1 MSNSQ
6 PFRVLCLDGGGM
18 RGVYQ
23 AKFLETF
30 QKRKVESGAAAGCTY
45 QFDLLVGTST
55 GAIVASALAAG
66 VPMAKVLSLYR
77 DNGEKIF
84 PRQAIRALPFFGKL
98 IRAFA
103 GKLRDGEAAL
113 RDALEDSF
121 GNLTMGELYRN
132 KNMRL
137 AIPALNLNTHSSVVF
152 KTPHLSR
159 LNGRDN
165 NRKLVDVC
173 LASSA
178 APILRAIAHLPDPDG
193 SSMMTHYVDGGLWA
207 NNPGAVGMIEAYE
220 ILKDQGEEE
229 RPIHLFMLG
238 SLPVQGGEEL
248 KNGRT
253 FRSAWGWVG
262 GISALTASMN
272 AQAVA
277 YDYMAVKIGELRGKR
292 SFAFRIP
299 AQPVSPQ
306 LHNYLKNMDDARS
319 IVLNALERQAVTDVD
334 LAWPKIG
341 ADERVKS
348 FYDALFC
355 N

>member
-1 MSNSQ
+1 MSNFQ

-30 QKRKVESGAAAGCTY
+30 QKRKLASGLTKESSC

-55 GAIVASALAAG
+55 GGIVASALAAG
-66 VPMAKVLSLYR
+66 VPMATVLNLYR
-77 DNGEKIF
+77 NHGGKIF
-84 PRQAIRALPFFGKL
+84 PRQALRAIPFVGK
-98 IRAFA
+98 IVRAF
-103 GKLRDGEAAL
+103 GGRLRDGEVAL
-113 RDALEDSF
+113 RHVLEETF
-121 GNLTMGELYRN
+121 GDLTMGDLYRDRN
-132 KNMRL
+132 VRL
-137 AIPALNLNTHSSVVF
+137 AVPALNLNTHSSVVF

-193 SSMMTHYVDGGLWA
+193 ATTRSHYVDGGLWA

-220 ILKDQGEEE
+220 ILKDQGEEQ
-229 RPIHLFMLG
+229 RPIQLFMLG

-248 KNGRT
+248 KDGKT
-253 FRSAWGWVG
+253 FRNAWGWTG
-262 GISALTASMN
+262 GITALSASMN

-277 YDYMAVKIGELRGKR
+277 YDYMAVKIGDLRGCG
-292 SFAFRIP
+292 SFAYRLP
-299 AQPVSPQ
+299 AQSPSPQ
-306 LHNYLKNMDDARS
+306 LLGYLQNMDDARP
-319 IVLNALERQAVTDVD
+319 IVLNALERQAVIDVD
-334 LAWPKIG
+334 LAWSKIA
-341 ADERVKS
+341 ADEKMKA
-348 FYDALFC
+348 FCDALSC
-355 N
+355 E

>member
-1 MSNSQ
+1 
-6 PFRVLCLDGGGM
+6 
-18 RGVYQ
+18 VYQ
-23 AKFLETF
+23 ARFLETF
-30 QKRKVESGAAAGCTY
+30 HQRKIECGAVIGGSY
-45 QFDLLVGTST
+45 RFDLLVGTST
-55 GAIVASALAAG
+55 GAIVACALAAG
-66 VPMAKVLSLYR
+66 IPMTRVISLYR
-77 DNGEKIF
+77 DNGSKIF
-84 PRQAIRALPFFGKL
+84 PRQACRARPVLGK
-98 IRAFA
+98 IVRAFA
-103 GKLRDGEAAL
+103 GKLRDGESAL
-113 RDALEDSF
+113 RGVLADTF
-121 GNLTMGELYRN
+121 GDLTMADLYRN
-132 KNMRL
+132 GNVRL
-137 AIPALNLNTHSSVVF
+137 AVPTLNLNTHSSVVF

-220 ILKDQGEEE
+220 ILKDQGEEG

-248 KNGRT
+248 PNGKT
-253 FRSAWGWVG
+253 FRSAWGWSG

-277 YDYMAVKIGELRGKR
+277 YDYMAVKIAELRGQD

-299 AQPVSPQ
+299 AQPVSRE
-306 LHNYLKNMDDARS
+306 LHDYLQNMDDARP

-334 LAWPKIG
+334 WAWSKIG
-341 ADERVKS
+341 ADGRMKS
-348 FYDALFC
+348 FFDALL
-355 N
+355 

>member
-1 MSNSQ
+1 
-6 PFRVLCLDGGGM
+6 M

-23 AKFLETF
+23 ARFLETF
-30 QKRKVESGAAAGCTY
+30 HQRKIESGAHTGGKY
-45 QFDLLVGTST
+45 RFDLLVGTST
-55 GAIVASALAAG
+55 GAIVACALAAG
-66 VPMAKVLSLYR
+66 IPMTRVIALYR
-77 DNGEKIF
+77 DNGGKIF
-84 PRQAIRALPFFGKL
+84 PRQDFRARPFWGKL
-98 IRAFA
+98 VRAFA
-103 GKLRDGEAAL
+103 GDLRGGEAAL
-113 RDALEDSF
+113 RSVLAETF
-121 GNLTMGELYRN
+121 GELTMGDLYRSDSV
-132 KNMRL
+132 RL
-137 AIPALNLNTHSSVVF
+137 AVPTINLNTHSSVVF

-193 SSMMTHYVDGGLWA
+193 SSMMTHYIDGGLWA

-248 KNGRT
+248 KDGKT
-253 FRSAWGWVG
+253 FRSAWGWSG
-262 GISALTASMN
+262 GINALSASMN

-277 YDYMAVKIGELRGKR
+277 YDYMAVKIAELRGQA

-299 AQPVSPQ
+299 AQPVSRE
-306 LHNYLKNMDDARS
+306 LHDYLQNMDDARP

-341 ADERVKS
+341 TDERMQS
-348 FYDALFC
+348 FFDALL
-355 N
+355 